1 MAVRHMVTFEWVEGI
16 HPGHVDAVSAALAA
30 LPGVIPEIRSYQFG
44 PDLGLNDGNSHYGVT
59 ALFDDEAGY
68 LVYRDHPEHRRFI
81 AEHIAGKV
89 ASRAAVQINVD

>member
-1 MAVRHMVTFEWVEGI
+1 MAVRHMVTFEWAEGLD
-16 HPGHVDAVSAALAA
+16 PAHVDAVTAALAT
-30 LPGVIPEIRSYQFG
+30 LPDVITEIRSYDFG

-81 AEHIAGKV
+81 ADHIAGKV
-89 ASRAAVQINVD
+89 ASRAAIQIQVD